1 MKHIARLTLL
11 TLLLMI
17 WQAAALAIA
26 QGPVA
31 RAVLF
36 FSPTCPHCHE
46 VINEDLPV
54 IFRRFGGDAR
64 VWFDQ
69 GKPREEVAFYLIG
82 NGQLEILLVDA
93 SLPDG
98 NAIYTAS
105 AEALQIPDNR
115 QGVPR
120 LVVSDSVLVGSQE
133 IPTILPTIIEEG
145 LAAGGIA
152 WPDITGLDL
161 ALATFPMRQPPATGS
176 EAADTAESTPPT
188 DTEADS
194 AEAPAAEEAAD
205 ASPPADS
212 TAGATEAAA
221 GETDLSMI
229 AARRPGMLELYR
241 RDPVGNG
248 FSVAILIGMLFSL
261 FAVYAMSRQP
271 GTGRELGLAIPA
283 LSLLGI
289 VVAGYL
295 AYIESTGAQAVCG
308 PVGDCNTV
316 NQSEYAVLFGVPVG
330 ILGLAGYVAIV
341 GAWLM
346 SRRGTGAA
354 ADWAKV
360 ALLAMAA
367 LGTLFS
373 IYLTFLEPFVIGATC
388 AWCLTSAVVMTLVML
403 LAARPGFEALER
415 VRAA

>member
-161 ALATFPMRQPPATGS
+161 ALATFPMRQPLAAEEPEPEPVADAGTQPAAEAGTETVPDTEETGAGPETPPATGS

-194 AEAPAAEEAAD
+194 TEAPAAEEAAAEHD
-205 ASPPADS
+205 RRASAGHAGVVS
-212 TAGATEAAA
+212 T
-221 GETDLSMI
+221 
-229 AARRPGMLELYR
+229 RPG
-241 RDPVGNG
+241 G
-248 FSVAILIGMLFSL
+248 
-261 FAVYAMSRQP
+261 
-271 GTGRELGLAIPA
+271 
-283 LSLLGI
+283 
-289 VVAGYL
+289 
-295 AYIESTGAQAVCG
+295 
-308 PVGDCNTV
+308 
-316 NQSEYAVLFGVPVG
+316 
-330 ILGLAGYVAIV
+330 
-341 GAWLM
+341 
-346 SRRGTGAA
+346 
-354 ADWAKV
+354 
-360 ALLAMAA
+360 
-367 LGTLFS
+367 
-373 IYLTFLEPFVIGATC
+373 
-388 AWCLTSAVVMTLVML
+388 
-403 LAARPGFEALER
+403 
-415 VRAA
+415 